1 MRGSHTAQAL
11 RFALAA
17 LLLGVGIGLLISG
30 GLARMEEDSDDGARA
45 GEYVEPAKHG
55 EAERSGLVVHASAC
69 SPLRGLCA

>member
-11 RFALAA
+11 RFALAT
-17 LLLGVGIGLLISG
+17 LLLGMGIGFLISG
-30 GLARMEEDSDDGARA
+30 VLARMEEDRDDSARA

-55 EAERSGLVVHASAC
+55 EAERGRLVVHASVC

>member
-30 GLARMEEDSDDGARA
+30 GLARLEEDSDDGARA

-55 EAERSGLVVHASAC
+55 EAERGGLVVHASAC